1 MYKKGIFTIVSNE
14 LIGRDVYRMVLAGDT
29 SDLQV
34 PGRFVNIELDG
45 LLEENISAVA
55 NSLGFTGIDVSLDT
69 IFPLKSIL
77 SQQAGNMRA
86 TYRDAESGKTYVN
99 IPVAFYGG
107 GLNLSR
113 VTFQG
118 YENAK
123 YFSGEAEVDLLD
135 TYLNLTD
142 TSSYST
148 IKGLMLK
155 TVITVSGV
163 EPFSFYFVKEGYL
176 YGEAPKMADL
186 IANAKGE

>member
-1 MYKKGIFTIVSNE
+1 VSGIAYPVE
-14 LIGRDVYRMVLAGDT
+14 LNISGDT
-29 SDLQV
+29 
-34 PGRFVNIELDG
+34 RFYDYKELEKIELDG
-45 LLEENISAVA
+45 LIEENISEVA
-55 NSLGFTGIDVSLDT
+55 SSLGFGGIEIGLDT

-77 SQQAGNMRA
+77 GQQASNMRA

-99 IPVAFYGG
+99 IPIAFYGG

-118 YENAK
+118 YQNSK

-142 TSSYST
+142 SSSFST